1 MAFRKIK
8 GHKNKIE
15 RQDRNKEIYQLWLDR
30 RDEMS
35 LTDIGNRYHLTEQRI
50 SQIIKKQGEL
60 ALAEEAER

>member
-8 GHKNKIE
+8 GHTNKLARE
-15 RQDRNKEIYQLWLDR
+15 ERNKEIYLLWLDR

-50 SQIIKKQGEL
+50 SQIIKRQGEM